1 MISSFQPE
9 LAVSVYES
17 ALKANPRDGILA
29 SKVGQALVKTHHYN
43 KAINYYEAA
52 LKTANQQFLRGDL
65 AELYLKLKHYDR
77 AEKTLM
83 VALDHKDQGGLL
95 YMYSCLI
102 FEPRF
107 SCERCFEY

>member
-1 MISSFQPE
+1 M
-9 LAVSVYES
+9 YES

-77 AEKTLM
+77 AEKTLL
-83 VALDHKDQGGLL
+83 VALDHKDQGGYLCTVL
-95 YMYSCLI
+95 FVLGPGFLVRDASIINPFGLI
-102 FEPRF
+102 
-107 SCERCFEY
+107 YG